1 MDPLTL
7 LSFISPTVLKL
18 SSLPGAPAFNELEKL
33 LDNALACLEVVEA
46 KINIPSTHPEDVQD
60 MSFTLPPH
68 SASRL
73 HDVQEQN
80 DALST
85 WGRSVEMLWQVAMS
99 FDIKPRSWDALTVR
113 ILTWRRIAGSDQSNV
128 GEWARVSVLQNID
141 RIQ

>member
-7 LSFISPTVLKL
+7 LSFISPTALKL

-33 LDNALACLEVVEA
+33 LDNALACLAVLEA
-46 KINIPSTHPEDVQD
+46 KINIPSTTPEDVQD
-60 MSFTLPPH
+60 MNFTVPPH

-73 HDVQEQN
+73 HDIQEKT
-80 DALST
+80 DALSG

-99 FDIKPRSWDALTVR
+99 FETKPRSWDALTVR
-113 ILTWRRIAGSDQSNV
+113 ILTWRHIIGSDQSSV
-128 GEWARVSVLQNID
+128 GEWARVSVLQNIG